1 MSLETRTG
9 AFAFQVSGGD
19 MVHPGQN
26 SVSPSVSIKGEKTK
40 DDEPVGMLNGKPLVV
55 KREMESESIRRVP
68 KNIS

>member
-1 MSLETRTG
+1 M
-9 AFAFQVSGGD
+9 A
-19 MVHPGQN
+19 HPGQN

-68 KNIS
+68 TNIS